1 MFHTWV
7 SIRQAFLDLDKDHDG
22 FIKAKDLLFV
32 FGDNQ
37 LDFVYL
43 KKLMNDLTKEGKRGY
58 MSYKEFS

>member
-1 MFHTWV
+1 VFHTWV

-22 FIKAKDLLFV
+22 FIEAKDFLFV

-43 KKLMNDLTKEGKRGY
+43 KKLMNDLTK
-58 MSYKEFS
+58 